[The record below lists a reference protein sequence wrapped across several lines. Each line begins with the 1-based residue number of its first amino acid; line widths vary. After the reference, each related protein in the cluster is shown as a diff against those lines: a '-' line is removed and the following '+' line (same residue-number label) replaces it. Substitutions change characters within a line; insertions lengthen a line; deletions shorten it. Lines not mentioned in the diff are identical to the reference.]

1 MVTRVWLLAAAVAA
15 VGCGASD
22 DSVKSKT
29 AAVTSGGQADPAHST
44 SLPKPPSS
52 GPGQTAP
59 GPSAL
64 ERQQLIAKQQLYLD
78 TVATKLQGDWKG
90 LGPEELKR
98 SKAALKQ
105 KILEGTP

>member
-1 MVTRVWLLAAAVAA
+1 
-15 VGCGASD
+15 
-22 DSVKSKT
+22 
-29 AAVTSGGQADPAHST
+29 
-44 SLPKPPSS
+44 
-52 GPGQTAP
+52 
-59 GPSAL
+59 
-64 ERQQLIAKQQLYLD
+64 LIAKQQLYLD